1 MTMIDFLQTVLALLV
16 TISIL
21 VTIHEFGH
29 YWVARLCNVHVIRF
43 SVGFGKSI
51 YVKKGRQPVY
61 EEQPTYDKEGNLV
74 PVRTRSNEPLAPTE
88 FTIAAIPLG
97 GYVKFL
103 DEREGYVPDD
113 QIHLAFNRKTVWQR
127 IAIVSAGPIA
137 NFLLAIA
144 AYWMLFASGVTGVIP
159 VLGELDP
166 ESAAARA
173 GLKQGH
179 EIVAVDGKAAKTWS
193 EVNLG
198 LFDRLGETGEIVLT
212 VVEPGSYD
220 AQSNYNVPITQWL
233 SNSDSPV
240 PARDLGLVVQLPE
253 FPAVIGGLNDDGRA
267 TAGGVEVGD
276 EFLSVDGVSV
286 MDWPHLVDVIQ
297 ASPEQTLNVIVL
309 RAGQTMKID
318 LTPKGIERDGSIL
331 GFIGASPQP
340 VNFPP
345 EMLRETRYPIY
356 SAWMPAAVKTWE
368 VTLFTLT
375 SIKKMIV
382 GAISPKNLS
391 GPITIAQVASATAE
405 NGFESFVGFIALLS
419 ISLGVINLLPIPVLD
434 GGHLVYYF
442 IELIAGRPVP
452 ERVQAWGFQMGTF
465 LIMGIMM
472 LAFYNDLTRL

>member
-1 MTMIDFLQTVLALLV
+1 MIDFLQTVLALLV
-16 TISIL
+16 TLSIL

-51 YVKKGRQPVY
+51 YMKKGRQPVY
-61 EEQPTYDKEGNLV
+61 EEQPVYDKEGNLV

-173 GLKQGH
+173 GLQQGH
-179 EIVAVDGKAAKTWS
+179 EIVAVDGKATKTWS

-220 AQSNYNVPITQWL
+220 AQSNYKVPVTQWL
-233 SNSDSPV
+233 SNSAAPV

-267 TAGGVEVGD
+267 TASGVEVGD

-297 ASPEQTLNVIVL
+297 GSPEQTLNVIVL
-309 RAGQTMKID
+309 RSGQTMKID

-368 VTLFTLT
+368 VTLFTLA

-405 NGFESFVGFIALLS
+405 NGLESFVGFIALLS

-452 ERVQAWGFQMGTF
+452 ERVQVWGFQMGTF
-465 LIMGIMM
+465 LIMGIMV

>member
-1 MTMIDFLQTVLALLV
+1 MIDFLQTVLALLV

-21 VTIHEFGH
+21 VTIHEYGH
-29 YWVARLCNVHVIRF
+29 YWVARRCNVHVIRF
-43 SVGFGKSI
+43 SVGFGKAI
-51 YVKKGRQPVY
+51 YTKKGRQPVY
-61 EEQPTYDKEGNLV
+61 GEQPVYDKEGNLV
-74 PVRTRSNEPLAPTE
+74 PVRTGSNETLAPTE
-88 FTIAAIPLG
+88 FTLAAIPLG
-97 GYVKFL
+97 GYVKML

-113 QIHLAFNRKTVWQR
+113 QLHLTFNRKSVWQR
-127 IAIVSAGPIA
+127 IAIASAGPIA

-144 AYWMLFASGVTGVIP
+144 AYWMLFAFGVTGVIP
-159 VLGELDP
+159 VIGELEP

-173 GLKQGH
+173 GLQQGY
-179 EIVAVDGKAAKTWS
+179 EIVAVDGNATKTWS

-198 LFDRLGETGEIVLT
+198 LFDRLGETGDIVIT
-212 VVEPGSYD
+212 VVEPGSYN
-220 AQSNYNVPITQWL
+220 AQSNYNVPVMQWL
-233 SNSDSPV
+233 SNSDSPL
-240 PARDLGLVVQLPE
+240 PARDLGLVMQLPE

-276 EFLSVDGVSV
+276 EFLSVDGVSLKG
-286 MDWPHLVDVIQ
+286 WPHLVDVIQ
-297 ASPEQTLNVIVL
+297 ANPEKMLNVLVL
-309 RAGQTMKID
+309 RDGGTMNIA
-318 LTPKGIERDGSIL
+318 LTPEGIERGGNFL

-345 EMLRETRYPIY
+345 EMLREMRYPIY

-368 VTLFTLT
+368 VTLFTLA

-434 GGHLVYYF
+434 GGHLLYYF

-452 ERVQAWGFQMGTF
+452 ERVQVWGLQVGTF
-465 LIMGIMM
+465 LIMGIMV
-472 LAFYNDLTRL
+472 LAFYNDIARL

>member
-1 MTMIDFLQTVLALLV
+1 
-16 TISIL
+16 
-21 VTIHEFGH
+21 
-29 YWVARLCNVHVIRF
+29 
-43 SVGFGKSI
+43 
-51 YVKKGRQPVY
+51 
-61 EEQPTYDKEGNLV
+61 
-74 PVRTRSNEPLAPTE
+74 VRTRSNEPLAPTE

-173 GLKQGH
+173 GLQQGH
-179 EIVAVDGKAAKTWS
+179 EIVAVDGKATKTWS

-220 AQSNYNVPITQWL
+220 AQSNYKVPVTQWL
-233 SNSDSPV
+233 SNSAAPV

-267 TAGGVEVGD
+267 TASGVEVGD

-297 ASPEQTLNVIVL
+297 GSPEQTLNVIVL
-309 RAGQTMKID
+309 RSGQTMKID

-368 VTLFTLT
+368 VTLFTLA

-405 NGFESFVGFIALLS
+405 NGLESFVGFIALLS

-452 ERVQAWGFQMGTF
+452 ERVQVWGFQMGTF
-465 LIMGIMM
+465 LIMGIMV

>member
-1 MTMIDFLQTVLALLV
+1 MIDFLQTVLALLV

-51 YVKKGRQPVY
+51 YVKQGRQPDY
-61 EEQPTYDKEGNLV
+61 EQQPVYDKEGNLL
-74 PVRTRSNEPLAPTE
+74 PVLTRSNEPLAPTE
-88 FTIAAIPLG
+88 FAVAAIPLG
-97 GYVKFL
+97 GYVKML

-113 QIHLAFNRKTVWQR
+113 QLHLAFNRKTVWQR

-144 AYWMLFASGVTGVIP
+144 VYWVLFAAGVTGVAP

-173 GLKQGH
+173 GLQQGH
-179 EIVAVDGKAAKTWS
+179 EIVAVDGKVTGTWT

-198 LFDRLGETGEIVLT
+198 LFDRLGETGEIKLT
-212 VVEPGSYD
+212 VVEPGSFD
-220 AQSNYNVPITQWL
+220 AQSNYIVPVTQWL
-233 SNSDSPV
+233 SDSDSPA
-240 PARDLGLVVQLPE
+240 PARELGLVMQLPD

-267 TAGGVEVGD
+267 TAAGIEVGD
-276 EFLSVDGVSV
+276 EFYSVDGVS
-286 MDWPHLVDVIQ
+286 MKDWPHLVDVIQ
-297 ASPEQTLNVIVL
+297 ASPEQTLDVVVMRDGGTISI
-309 RAGQTMKID
+309 A
-318 LTPKGIERDGSIL
+318 LTPKGIEREGSIL

-356 SAWMPAAVKTWE
+356 SAWIPAVAKTWE
-368 VTLFTLT
+368 VTLFTLA

-391 GPITIAQVASATAE
+391 GPITIAQVANATAE
-405 NGFESFVGFIALLS
+405 NGFESFLGFIALLS

-434 GGHLVYYF
+434 GGHLLYYF
-442 IELIAGRPVP
+442 IELVAGRPVP
-452 ERVQAWGFQMGTF
+452 ERVQMWGLQMGMF
-465 LIMGIMM
+465 LIMGIMV